1 MRKIIAAFNMT
12 LDGICDHTAGIP
24 DQEIHSHYTDLLN
37 QADAILYGRITFYL
51 MEYWLPYV
59 RNPSGEKSMDDFA
72 RAIDKIPKIVFS
84 HSLKDIAW
92 KSAPLAVGELGK
104 EVQKLKQQP
113 GRDIIVGSRSL
124 IVQLMNLQLIDEYQ
138 LCVYPVV
145 SGRGLSLFEN
155 ISNRIILKLTGVKTF
170 SGGAVILY
178 YKTAATD

>member
-37 QADAILYGRITFYL
+37 QADAILYGRITFHL

-84 HSLKDIAW
+84 HSLKDIVW
-92 KSAPLAVGELGK
+92 KSATLAVGELGK
-104 EVQKLKQQP
+104 EVQKLK
-113 GRDIIVGSRSL
+113 
-124 IVQLMNLQLIDEYQ
+124 
-138 LCVYPVV
+138 
-145 SGRGLSLFEN
+145 
-155 ISNRIILKLTGVKTF
+155 
-170 SGGAVILY
+170 
-178 YKTAATD
+178 

>member
-37 QADAILYGRITFYL
+37 QADAILYGRITFHL

-92 KSAPLAVGELGK
+92 KSANVSSWRIGQG
-104 EVQKLKQQP
+104 
-113 GRDIIVGSRSL
+113 GSK
-124 IVQLMNLQLIDEYQ
+124 I
-138 LCVYPVV
+138 
-145 SGRGLSLFEN
+145 
-155 ISNRIILKLTGVKTF
+155 
-170 SGGAVILY
+170 
-178 YKTAATD
+178 KTATR